1 MRVTAAALLA
11 LVLALPAWGADPRRA
26 TLKLKDLT
34 PLTVEGRGFG
44 ARERVVL
51 SVSVL
56 GAQRVR
62 TVAANREGRFAS
74 RFALRLGVCAELT
87 VRARGAQG
95 HRAILQ
101 VEPDCDSD

>member
-1 MRVTAAALLA
+1 MRIAAAALLA
-11 LVLALPAWGADPRRA
+11 LVLALPAWGTDTRRA

-51 SVSVL
+51 SASVL
-56 GAQRVR
+56 GAQRVL
-62 TVAANREGRFAS
+62 TVVANREGRFRS
-74 RFALRLGVCAELT
+74 RFPLRLGHCAEIT

-95 HRAILQ
+95 RRAILK
-101 VEPDCDSD
+101 VEPDC